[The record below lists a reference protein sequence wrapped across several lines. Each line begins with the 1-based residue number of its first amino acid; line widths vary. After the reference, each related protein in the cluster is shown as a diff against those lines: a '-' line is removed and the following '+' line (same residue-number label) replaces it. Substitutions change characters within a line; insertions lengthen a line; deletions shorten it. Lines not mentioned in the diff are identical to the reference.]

1 MGVCVC
7 AHMIIPE
14 GSLIPGGSPGTP
26 PGLPYKV
33 KVVANYNT
41 AKTYCLEKWWE
52 SKLHRV
58 AVGYRLLHSGLV
70 LVPIESVCIKVTLRE
85 ITPPTSLVVIPV
97 CTHTKIHVYM

>member
-1 MGVCVC
+1 M
-7 AHMIIPE
+7 PS
-14 GSLIPGGSPGTP
+14 SLYTP
-26 PGLPYKV
+26 LV

-70 LVPIESVCIKVTLRE
+70 LVPIESVCIKVSLRE

-97 CTHTKIHVYM
+97 CTHTQINTTAFTCRAIS